1 MLDII
6 ICEDNTTQRK
16 NLESIIENEVRSA
29 HIKIALSTN
38 NPNEVI
44 QYVQDSKSQN
54 FIYFL
59 DIDLQSNI
67 NGLELSKILRQHD
80 PMGYIVF
87 LTSHAELTLLTFQYK
102 VRAMDFI
109 IKADT
114 NMIKDRI
121 VDCINE
127 AFNDLKNIK
136 VQNTNTIPIN
146 IGNNITFFDMD
157 DILFFETSSKE
168 HKIRIHTTSGHSE
181 FYGSLKDIE
190 TKLSSDFYKPHRS
203 YIVNTKKIKSIDK
216 DQLIIN
222 MINGEICYVSSRYL
236 KGLLKKCML

>member
-16 NLESIIENEVRSA
+16 NLETIIENEVRSA
-29 HIKIALSTN
+29 HIRIALSTN

-109 IKADT
+109 IKAYT
-114 NMIKDRI
+114 NICLLYTSFSL
-121 VDCINE
+121 VH
-127 AFNDLKNIK
+127 
-136 VQNTNTIPIN
+136 
-146 IGNNITFFDMD
+146 
-157 DILFFETSSKE
+157 SSK
-168 HKIRIHTTSGHSE
+168 KSNVISTSPCSKV
-181 FYGSLKDIE
+181 L
-190 TKLSSDFYKPHRS
+190 
-203 YIVNTKKIKSIDK
+203 
-216 DQLIIN
+216 LI
-222 MINGEICYVSSRYL
+222 
-236 KGLLKKCML
+236 